1 MAAFRQQSL
10 VIHLK
15 LPMLVKRLLVLIFL
29 IPICAGFIALGGW
42 FFTIFMAAVLAIASL
57 EWANA
62 FNKGEYQPSRWVL
75 TGGVILLVLTRQVSV
90 PFLTEGV
97 LTFCIFTA
105 MTVHLLRYE
114 RGRDL
119 SATDFVIT
127 LGGLVYL
134 GWLGGTFILLRNAP
148 NGFWWMLLALPAV
161 WLSDLGAF
169 LIGKKWGK
177 HKLSR
182 RASPNKSWEGY
193 VGGILFAA
201 LLTPLFAGLWHLRVP
216 EITMLHGLI
225 LGLIISLLTP
235 LGDLGESM
243 IKRQFHIKDSSN
255 LLPGHGGIL
264 DRIDSWL
271 WAVPL
276 AYYVLLLFW
285 I

>member
-1 MAAFRQQSL
+1 MAVFRQPTL
-10 VIHLK
+10 AIHLK
-15 LPMLVKRLLVLIFL
+15 LLMLVKRLLVLIFL

-62 FNKGEYQPSRWVL
+62 FNQGEFQPSRLVL
-75 TGGVILLVLTRQVSV
+75 TGGVVLLVLARQISI
-90 PFLTEGV
+90 PHFTEGI
-97 LTFCIFTA
+97 LTACIFTTI
-105 MTVHLLRYE
+105 TVHLYQYE
-114 RGRDL
+114 HGRDL

-134 GWLGGTFILLRNAP
+134 GWLGGTFIALRNLP
-148 NGFWWMLLALPAV
+148 DGFWWMLLALPAV
-161 WLSDLGAF
+161 WFSDLGAF
-169 LIGKKWGK
+169 LIGRKWGK

-193 VGGILFAA
+193 FGGILFATV
-201 LLTPLFAGLWHLRVP
+201 LTTLFAGLWHLRAP
-216 EITMLHGLI
+216 EITVLHGFV
-225 LGLIISLLTP
+225 LGLIISLITP

-243 IKRQFHIKDSSN
+243 IKRQFNLKDSSN

-276 AYYVLLLFW
+276 AYYVLLIFW
-285 I
+285 L